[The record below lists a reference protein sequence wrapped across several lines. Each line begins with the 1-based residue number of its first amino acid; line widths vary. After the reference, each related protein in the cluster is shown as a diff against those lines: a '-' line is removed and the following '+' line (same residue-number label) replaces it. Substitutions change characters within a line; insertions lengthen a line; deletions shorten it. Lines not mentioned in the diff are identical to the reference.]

1 MSKMYKLTVPRK
13 SKDDKTYWDNIG
25 VMFKRD
31 KGGYSIVLNMFPDLK
46 IFAFPPK
53 DDDNRYENK
62 NSDEVPF

>member
-1 MSKMYKLTVPRK
+1 
-13 SKDDKTYWDNIG
+13 
-25 VMFKRD
+25 MFKRD